1 MDNLTHTLMG
11 LGLAKAGLS
20 RRFGRG
26 TTPLLLIASN
36 LPDVDILLS
45 FLVRDA
51 FLFRRMATHSI
62 PGLLIL
68 SALLAWIFSRGYRQ
82 TPWSIFFRLALGA
95 MGLHVFADLWNSY
108 GVALLW
114 PLTSRRFELAW
125 VFIIDLVV
133 WGLFLAP
140 VILSPL
146 LSRWL
151 RKETV
156 WRFAWVGLAVYL
168 ALCAAGRYQSYR
180 LLHRAAAEE
189 GVRADFSYIFPEPFG
204 PQRFRG
210 VWKAGTEY
218 RVYQL
223 VPARGIAAPKG
234 VYATAENDPGLQ
246 ALRATERVRRLERF
260 FKAPVWK
267 IISANP
273 SIAGSLP
280 VQYQLFD
287 LRFSSTVLERNPP
300 PFVFRFPALPPSP
313 K

>member
-36 LPDVDILLS
+36 LPDVDIVLS

-68 SALLAWIFSRGYRQ
+68 SALLAWGFSLRYRQ
-82 TPWSIFFRLALGA
+82 TPWGAFFRLALVA

-125 VFIIDLVV
+125 VFIIDLAV

-140 VILSPL
+140 VILGPL
-146 LSRWL
+146 LSRWV
-151 RKETV
+151 RKEIV

-168 ALCAAGRYQSYR
+168 SLCAAGRFQSYR
-180 LLHRAAAEE
+180 VLNRTAAAA
-189 GVRADFSYIFPEPFG
+189 GVQADFSYIFPEPFG

-210 VWKAGTEY
+210 VWRSGADY
-218 RVYQL
+218 RVYQI
-223 VPARGIAAPKG
+223 VPARGVATFKG
-234 VYATAENDPGLQ
+234 EYSTEENDPR
-246 ALRATERVRRLERF
+246 LRDLRSTERVRRIERF

-267 IISANP
+267 VIPGASTAGGFNSAR
-273 SIAGSLP
+273 
-280 VQYQLFD
+280 YDLFD

-300 PFVFRFPALPPSP
+300 PFVFRFSSGSGPLE
-313 K
+313 